1 MNTDFK
7 HTGQVVDFA
16 LPPVCGGSGRLS
28 QHLMSRQGAVVV
40 FWSGVCSH
48 CVRYD
53 AYLNDFENR
62 NPGIALLVV
71 AAREHES
78 QAQLLTA
85 LSQRTLQF
93 PLLHDADRAVA
104 HQWFVRQTPTAFLI
118 DANRRVIY
126 RGAIDNFKYS
136 QDPDC
141 EPYLDAAI
149 EALLG
154 GGSPTRPETA
164 TFGCP
169 IESIYYTLPKP
180 LSP

>member
-7 HTGQVVDFA
+7 HTNQIVDFA
-16 LPPVCGGSGRLS
+16 LPPVRGGPGRLS
-28 QHLMSRQGAVVV
+28 QHLVNKQGAVIV

-78 QAQLLTA
+78 RAQLLAA
-85 LSQRTLQF
+85 LSERALQL
-93 PLLHDADRAVA
+93 PLLHDADRALA

-118 DANRRVIY
+118 DANLQVIY
-126 RGAIDNFKYS
+126 RGAIDNFKYP
-136 QDPDC
+136 QDPDY

-154 GGSPTRPETA
+154 GSSPARPETA

-169 IESIYYTLPKP
+169 IESVYYRLPKP
-180 LSP
+180 LGR